1 MHYYCCTSKHKRAT
15 LAKGDGL
22 SDMRLRGKET
32 RDVKQPYDRCGGLK
46 TGKRRDGSR

>member
-1 MHYYCCTSKHKRAT
+1 MHCYCCTSKHKGAT
-15 LAKGDGL
+15 LTKGDGL
-22 SDMRLRGKET
+22 SDTRLRGKET